1 MLKQKVSLEIKRE
14 RDLLMKNMNFREL
27 FVKAEAGFTL
37 IELLIVIVVLGIL
50 MSMAVPA
57 LSGVKNKADTAVAKA
72 DLHNIMQSLEMY
84 YLDQGEYPGQTT
96 KGDLSK
102 IAADLTELKIK
113 NENTDYQYLS
123 NADSGADKYL
133 VYYMA
138 ASDEYYYISTNESSL
153 TGPTAT
159 EPTL

>member
-1 MLKQKVSLEIKRE
+1 MINIFKSKSRQ
-14 RDLLMKNMNFREL
+14 LMIDQR
-27 FVKAEAGFTL
+27 GFTL

-84 YLDQGEYPGQTT
+84 YLAQGEYPGQST
-96 KGDLSK
+96 KGDLSSISSNLAELNIK
-102 IAADLTELKIK
+102 NDAADYSYQ
-113 NENTDYQYLS
+113 TD
-123 NADSGADKYL
+123 ADTGAEKYIII
-133 VYYMA
+133 YAA
-138 ASDEYYYISTNESSL
+138 ASDEFYYISTEESAL
-153 TGPTAT
+153 TGPETT

>member
-1 MLKQKVSLEIKRE
+1 MEIISE
-14 RDLLMKNMNFREL
+14 RNLLMKN
-27 FVKAEAGFTL
+27 FVKLSSRKSSKMEEGFTL

-84 YLDQGEYPGQTT
+84 YLAQGEYPGQST
-96 KGDLSK
+96 KGDLTTVS
-102 IAADLTELKIK
+102 ADLSELNIK
-113 NENTDYQYLS
+113 NDASDYSYQTDT
-123 NADSGADKYL
+123 DTGAKKYIII
-133 VYYMA
+133 YAA
-138 ASDEYYYISTNESSL
+138 ASDEFYYISTDQSALS
-153 TGPTAT
+153 GPETT

>member
-1 MLKQKVSLEIKRE
+1 MRKDAKKCSE
-14 RDLLMKNMNFREL
+14 NFVNHEL
-27 FVKAEAGFTL
+27 GFTL

-84 YLDQGEYPGQTT
+84 YLDHGEYPGQST
-96 KGDLSK
+96 KGDLSS
-102 IAADLTELKIK
+102 ISGELEELSIK
-113 NENTDYQYLS
+113 NEPADYSYQTDTDTGAEKYIIIYE
-123 NADSGADKYL
+123 ADS
-133 VYYMA
+133 
-138 ASDEYYYISTNESSL
+138 DEFYYISTDQSAL
-153 TGPTAT
+153 TGPETT

>member
-1 MLKQKVSLEIKRE
+1 MENIKE
-14 RDLLMKNMNFREL
+14 RNLLMKNKIKNVGRKL
-27 FVKAEAGFTL
+27 RKDEAGFTL

-84 YLDQGEYPGQTT
+84 YMDQGEYPGQGT
-96 KGDLSK
+96 KGDLTTISS
-102 IAADLTELKIK
+102 DLAELNIK
-113 NENTDYQYLS
+113 NDAVDYSYQTD
-123 NADSGADKYL
+123 ADTEAEKYIII
-133 VYYMA
+133 YEA
-138 ASDEYYYISTNESSL
+138 ASDEFYYISTETSSL
-153 TGPTAT
+153 TGPETT

>member
-1 MLKQKVSLEIKRE
+1 
-14 RDLLMKNMNFREL
+14 MKKETKTFNKNL
-27 FVKAEAGFTL
+27 VKNEGGFTL

-84 YLDQGEYPGQTT
+84 YLDQGEYPGQST
-96 KGDLSK
+96 KGDLSS
-102 IAADLTELKIK
+102 ISEDLAELNIK
-113 NENTDYQYLS
+113 NEAAAYSYQTDTDTGAEKYIIIYE
-123 NADSGADKYL
+123 ADS
-133 VYYMA
+133 
-138 ASDEYYYISTNESSL
+138 DEFYYISTEQSAL
-153 TGPTAT
+153 TGPETT

>member
-1 MLKQKVSLEIKRE
+1 MENKTE
-14 RDLLMKNMNFREL
+14 RNLLMIKKSETCRENLVKN
-27 FVKAEAGFTL
+27 KSGFTL

-84 YLDQGEYPGQTT
+84 YLDQGEYPGQST
-96 KGDLSK
+96 KGDLSS
-102 IAADLTELKIK
+102 ISGDLDELNIK
-113 NENTDYQYLS
+113 NEAAAYSYQS
-123 NADSGADKYL
+123 DADSGAEKYMII
-133 VYYMA
+133 YKA
-138 ASDEYYYISTNESSL
+138 DSDEFYYISTDQSAL
-153 TGPTAT
+153 TGPETT